1 MLFYLIEL
9 ILNYCCGSRRRE
21 EKTLLDR
28 LKEDVKQLSEFEM
41 NQLRLFIIKPLRD
54 KTYCC

>member
-1 MLFYLIEL
+1 MIFYLIN
-9 ILNYCCGSRRRE
+9 IIINYCCGSRRRE

-28 LKEDVKQLSEFEM
+28 LKEDVKQLSNLEVDL
-41 NQLRLFIIKPLRD
+41 LREHMIRPLRM